1 MRVHEL
7 SFAEAVLKSIEKEAR
22 RHRARAVSS
31 VRLRVGTLSGVDKAS
46 LSFCLEAIS
55 AGTVMAGAR
64 IDVVEAG
71 PELVCGECGRFP
83 VERPKA
89 LVCPK
94 CGAPA
99 ELSPG
104 TEMFIEEMELD
115 GEEGQA

>member
-1 MRVHEL
+1 MHEL
-7 SFAEAVLKSIEKEAR
+7 SLAEAILNSVENEAR

-31 VRLRVGTLSGVDKAS
+31 VRLRVGRLSGVDRRS

-55 AGTVMAGAR
+55 AGTVMEGAR
-64 IDVVEAG
+64 IDVGEVG

-104 TEMFIEEMELD
+104 TDLFIEEMELD
-115 GEEGQA
+115 GEEDQA